1 MPAVKKKEDK
11 ETSRVRTFRMKDS
24 VHAFLLEIAEGDH
37 RKPANMLEDLII
49 RAKKELDAKKTGSK

>member
-1 MPAVKKKEDK
+1 
-11 ETSRVRTFRMKDS
+11 MKDS